1 MQKEVISFFE
11 NTFYLCISSHFLLS
25 DLMEWTIKLLAY
37 LCTEKYYMDFLNR
50 EIFSLLFLDW
60 KSQNYNIIVLK
71 LSQGSTFFYRI
82 RIHFFL
88 ACLSAKCL
96 TFPPEYLFVK
106 PWTRL
111 RSSSYQFSTDLTIL
125 QFLFSWQNDTSRCCN
140 NLQIFCWKVQTFWD
154 FTSIQC

>member
-1 MQKEVISFFE
+1 MLLSCRISDNFLE
-11 NTFYLCISSHFLLS
+11 NVFYLHVSSHFLLS

-71 LSQGSTFFYRI
+71 LSQGSTFFYQI

-96 TFPPEYLFVK
+96 TFPQEYLFVK

-125 QFLFSWQNDTSRCCN
+125 QFLLRWQNDTNRCCTIYKYFAEKFKN
-140 NLQIFCWKVQTFWD
+140 FQI
-154 FTSIQC
+154 